1 MQTRSTKSSSKRV
14 TPVLIP
20 SRHNQRW
27 TVMEEREMVRLRRL
41 ENKTFEEI
49 ALSLNRDTEAI
60 KLRFEKLLMEHT
72 DGESDVSEALR
83 WFNLGT
89 E

>member
-1 MQTRSTKSSSKRV
+1 
-14 TPVLIP
+14 
-20 SRHNQRW
+20 
-27 TVMEEREMVRLRRL
+27 MVRLRRL